1 MFFHELISISILI
14 NIFVL
19 ITKCFCNNDVI
30 GCGGFV
36 KSIVNINYDQIL
48 IKL

>member
-1 MFFHELISISILI
+1 
-14 NIFVL
+14 VVD
-19 ITKCFCNNDVI
+19 KCCGNDVM

-36 KSIVNINYDQIL
+36 KSIVNINYNQIF